1 MSSKTTS
8 VSIENN
14 KSNSYKYNRKIDD
27 KNLYYVFTFKKID
40 NFFVFNINII
50 TNYDIINCLVSG
62 NNDEGKVYINYSL
75 NKNPISIIITKENDN
90 NEQSVFIKIENKYDV
105 NEMKIK
111 IDVIKNVNIINVI
124 PNIDETYL
132 NNENNIF
139 IIKNFTN
146 NFIESELNK
155 LDELDVKKDDFTVM
169 NIDLDIGNTKADI
182 INTDDEYIDKEIIP
196 YEDEKYKGPQF
207 LYSIFYN
214 SGIPFNKF
222 IKFEGNITI
231 NGISYPISYIKI
243 SEPIDDTNKFGT
255 IQFLFDSD
263 AKLLSDVSKT
273 KYIFEE
279 KESIN
284 GITFFPI
291 IINDKNEYE
300 YITDNNISNS
310 LITQNA
316 NASVFINDY
325 TINNSCIDKIVVKD
339 DICAIL
345 SKNDI
350 YIFDLISLK
359 PIYTKHF
366 SYKKYNNLEQIGII
380 THSNNEYNFIIKSE
394 NGKKYILLNNT
405 LDVIENNN
413 SINIDEKDILI
424 HETLDLSSNFIS
436 QKIKNMYKKRYQL
449 SDNEYKIEEIK
460 FENNENY
467 FGFIYDDTKNAF
479 RMSCYRDN
487 MINNGNVDIEN
498 IEIVPNV
505 VESLDGIL
513 YCPSEKIRDG
523 YPRSFEI
530 E

>member
-1 MSSKTTS
+1 MSSNIN
-8 VSIENN
+8 IEND
-14 KSNSYKYNRKIDD
+14 KSNSYKYTIKLDD
-27 KNLYYVFTFKKID
+27 NNFYHIFTFKKTN
-40 NFFVFNINII
+40 NFFIFNFNII

-62 NNDEGKVYINYSL
+62 NNEKGKIYTNYSL
-75 NKNPISIIITKENDN
+75 IDNPISIIITKENEN
-90 NEQSVFIKIENKYDV
+90 NEQSVFIKIEKKYAFD
-105 NEMKIK
+105 EIKIK
-111 IDVIKNVNIINVI
+111 IDAIKNVNIINTI

-132 NNENNIF
+132 NDEDNIF
-139 IIKNFTN
+139 INKNFTN
-146 NFIESELNK
+146 NFIESEINK
-155 LDELDVKKDDFTVM
+155 LDEMDVKKDDFTVI

-182 INTDDEYIDKEIIP
+182 NNNDDEYIDKEIIP
-196 YEDEKYKGPQF
+196 YEDENYKGPQF

-243 SEPIDDTNKFGT
+243 SEPIDNENKFGT

-263 AKLLSDVSKT
+263 TKLLSDVSKT
-273 KYIFEE
+273 KYISDE

-291 IINDKNEYE
+291 IINDEYE
-300 YITDNNISNS
+300 YEYVIDDNISNS
-310 LITQNA
+310 LSTQNA
-316 NASVFINDY
+316 NASIFINDY
-325 TINNSCIDKIVVKD
+325 TINNDCIDKIVVKD

-350 YIFDLISLK
+350 YIFDLISLR

-366 SYKKYNNLEQIGII
+366 SYEKYNNLEQIGII
-380 THSNNEYNFIIKSE
+380 THSNDEYNFIIKSE
-394 NGKKYILLNNT
+394 DGKKYILSNNT
-405 LDVIENNN
+405 LDVIENND
-413 SINIDEKDILI
+413 SVNIDEKDILI
-424 HETLDLSSNFIS
+424 HETLDLNSNFIS

-449 SDNEYKIEEIK
+449 LDNEYKIEEIK

-467 FGFIYDDTKNAF
+467 FGFIYDETKNAF
-479 RMSCYRDN
+479 RLSCYRDN
-487 MINNGNVDIEN
+487 MINNGNVDIKN
-498 IEIVPNV
+498 VEIVPNI

-513 YCPSEKIRDG
+513 YCPNEKIRDG
-523 YPRSFEI
+523 YPRSFEN